1 LVYFPSFADNK
12 YTVKGECSNKLL
24 FISVMGFGS
33 GFSGRDNRNRIKITG
48 DAGGNQI
55 TVVQTKTKLSS
66 SNNLTWNGA
75 TVELTG
81 NITIGGITNA
91 SGSVI
96 PYGDL
101 VYDLGESNSR
111 WANIYAT
118 NVYTGDLHL
127 QNERGNWTL
136 IEEQDMLTVRN
147 NLTGEKFKI
156 MLEKI

>member
-1 LVYFPSFADNK
+1 
-12 YTVKGECSNKLL
+12 
-24 FISVMGFGS
+24 MGFGG
-33 GFSGRDNRNRIKITG
+33 GFGGTEKKHRIKITG
-48 DAGGNQI
+48 PKGGNQI
-55 TVVQTKTKLSS
+55 TIVQSKNKLSS
-66 SNNLTWNGA
+66 SNNLTWNGG

-81 NITIGGITNA
+81 NITIGGTTNA

-136 IEEQDMLTVRN
+136 IEEQDMLTVQN